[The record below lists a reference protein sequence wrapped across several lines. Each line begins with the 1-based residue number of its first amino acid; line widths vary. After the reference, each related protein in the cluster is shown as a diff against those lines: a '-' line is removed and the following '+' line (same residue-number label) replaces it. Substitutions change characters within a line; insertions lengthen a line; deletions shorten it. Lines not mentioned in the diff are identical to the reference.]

1 MGEPVSNKGVY
12 SMLLHTRKDLIVAAV
27 GRVCVGV
34 TGHVGHA
41 SVRGLEKARYTKSIL
56 KDLNLA

>member
-1 MGEPVSNKGVY
+1 MYCANWLGADEDPEYYPALNF
-12 SMLLHTRKDLIVAAV
+12 V
-27 GRVCVGV
+27 GF